1 MTVSTPLTNDRREK
15 EKGKVFN
22 AEKKKVEDR
31 EISVESEWSA
41 AAAAAKKTDW
51 TLVLIDLFFGFS
63 L

>member
-22 AEKKKVEDR
+22 AEKRKVEDR
-31 EISVESEWSA
+31 EISVESEWS
-41 AAAAAKKTDW
+41 AAKKTDW